1 MINSNIV
8 NNSMFFLN
16 KQITKNITMKKLI
29 YSIVLLVSMT
39 SLTYAQE
46 AESIAKS
53 NGKVELV
60 QSKTTGVYQFSFA
73 TDRTAESVEKAASY
87 YTSNFT
93 VDFDEASKRKDQ
105 AKIKEI
111 YTDLIWTLANSNEFI
126 FIK

>member
-1 MINSNIV
+1 
-8 NNSMFFLN
+8 
-16 KQITKNITMKKLI
+16 MKKLI

-39 SLTYAQE
+39 SFTYAQE

-93 VDFDEASKRKDQ
+93 VDFDEASNTATINLVENDVTSRTVIARFLAVNQVKF
-105 AKIKEI
+105 IEI
-111 YTDLIWTLANSNEFI
+111 DGMNVEMYVFI
-126 FIK
+126 ESYLK

>member
-1 MINSNIV
+1 
-8 NNSMFFLN
+8 
-16 KQITKNITMKKLI
+16 MKKLI

-93 VDFDEASKRKDQ
+93 VDFDEASNTATINLVENDVTSRTVIARFLAVNQVKF
-105 AKIKEI
+105 IEI
-111 YTDLIWTLANSNEFI
+111 DGMNVEMYVFI
-126 FIK
+126 ESYLK

>member
-1 MINSNIV
+1 
-8 NNSMFFLN
+8 
-16 KQITKNITMKKLI
+16 MKKLI

-93 VDFDEASKRKDQ
+93 VDFDEASNTATINLVENDVTSRTVIARFLAVNQVKFIEIDGMNF
-105 AKIKEI
+105 EI
-111 YTDLIWTLANSNEFI
+111 YVFI
-126 FIK
+126 ESYLK

>member
-1 MINSNIV
+1 
-8 NNSMFFLN
+8 
-16 KQITKNITMKKLI
+16 MKKLI

-93 VDFDEASKRKDQ
+93 VDFDEASNTATINLVENNVTSRTVIARFLAVNQVKF
-105 AKIKEI
+105 IEI
-111 YTDLIWTLANSNEFI
+111 DGMNVEMYVFI
-126 FIK
+126 ESYLK

>member
-1 MINSNIV
+1 
-8 NNSMFFLN
+8 
-16 KQITKNITMKKLI
+16 MKKLI
-29 YSIVLLVSMT
+29 YSIVLLVSMS

-93 VDFDEASKRKDQ
+93 VDFDEASNTATINLVENDVTSRTVIARFLAVNQVKF
-105 AKIKEI
+105 IEI
-111 YTDLIWTLANSNEFI
+111 DGMNVEMYVFI
-126 FIK
+126 ESYLK

>member
-1 MINSNIV
+1 
-8 NNSMFFLN
+8 
-16 KQITKNITMKKLI
+16 MKKLI
-29 YSIVLLVSMT
+29 YSIVLLVCMT

-93 VDFDEASKRKDQ
+93 VDFDEASNTATINLVENDVTSRTVIARFLAVNQVKF
-105 AKIKEI
+105 IEI
-111 YTDLIWTLANSNEFI
+111 DGMNVEMYVFI
-126 FIK
+126 ESYLK

>member
-1 MINSNIV
+1 
-8 NNSMFFLN
+8 
-16 KQITKNITMKKLI
+16 MKKLI
-29 YSIVLLVSMT
+29 YSIDLLVCMT

-93 VDFDEASKRKDQ
+93 VDFDEASNTATINLVENDVTSRTVIARFLAVNQVKF
-105 AKIKEI
+105 IEI
-111 YTDLIWTLANSNEFI
+111 DGMNVEMYVFI
-126 FIK
+126 ESYLK

>member
-1 MINSNIV
+1 
-8 NNSMFFLN
+8 
-16 KQITKNITMKKLI
+16 
-29 YSIVLLVSMT
+29 MT

-93 VDFDEASKRKDQ
+93 VDFDEASNTATINLVENDVTSRTVIARFLAVNQVKF
-105 AKIKEI
+105 IEI
-111 YTDLIWTLANSNEFI
+111 DGMNVEMYVFI
-126 FIK
+126 ESYLK

>member
-1 MINSNIV
+1 
-8 NNSMFFLN
+8 
-16 KQITKNITMKKLI
+16 MKKLI

-93 VDFDEASKRKDQ
+93 VDFDEASNTATINLVENDVTSRTVIARFLAVNQVKF
-105 AKIKEI
+105 IEI
-111 YTDLIWTLANSNEFI
+111 DGMNVEMYVFLESYL
-126 FIK
+126 K